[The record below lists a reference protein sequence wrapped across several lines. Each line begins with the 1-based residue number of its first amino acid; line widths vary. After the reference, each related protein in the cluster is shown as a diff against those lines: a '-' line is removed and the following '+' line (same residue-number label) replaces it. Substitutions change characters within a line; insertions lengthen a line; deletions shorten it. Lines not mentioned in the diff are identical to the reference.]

1 MKNNYYNELMVLDIA
16 NNHFGD
22 VKHAKKIIDKFSK
35 IIKKYKLNATFKF
48 QFRDLDTFIH
58 KDSKASGEKYVK
70 RFMSTK
76 LSLNQFSDINSYIK
90 KKKIKTACTPF
101 DENSIANIEKL
112 KFDYLKI
119 ASVSALDFNIHER
132 AIKNKIPKIISTG
145 GLKIEDIDKIV
156 SFYIKKKQKFA
167 LMHCISIYP

>member
-58 KDSKASGEKYVK
+58 KDSKESGEKYVK
-70 RFMSTK
+70 RFMSTMSGTQRSFSIRSWTNHQTK
-76 LSLNQFSDINSYIK
+76 RSSYAWMILLVTSTVMQVILS
-90 KKKIKTACTPF
+90 
-101 DENSIANIEKL
+101 
-112 KFDYLKI
+112 
-119 ASVSALDFNIHER
+119 
-132 AIKNKIPKIISTG
+132 
-145 GLKIEDIDKIV
+145 
-156 SFYIKKKQKFA
+156 
-167 LMHCISIYP
+167 